1 MNILET
7 RAFSKE
13 MEKISLFK
21 FIPRTFKA
29 IGLSAKSTLPILGL
43 TGAGAVVYG
52 AAKLPE
58 AIKPGEIEGGF

>member
-1 MNILET
+1 MNILEA

-21 FIPRTFKA
+21 FIPRTIKA
-29 IGLSAKSTLPILGL
+29 IGSSAKMTLPLIGL

-58 AIKPGEIEGGF
+58 AVKPGETEGGF